1 MNRLH
6 PNIAPTSPYP
16 LNISISKAKGSYFY
30 DTDGKAYL
38 DFISGIGVSN
48 LGHGHPSI
56 VQAIKDQADKHL
68 HVMVYGE
75 MEQAPQSKFAEL
87 LCQQLPE
94 NLNSVFFVNSGTE
107 ANEAAIKLVK
117 RVTGRS
123 QILSCKG
130 AYHGCSTGSL
140 AISGNENKKYAFRP
154 LMPGV
159 SFVRFNVLEDLELIT
174 KHTAAIFIE
183 TIQGDAGIRI
193 PSSAYMQALR
203 KKCDETGCLLVMD
216 EIQCGM
222 GRTGTLFAFE
232 HFGITPDVLTL
243 GKALGGGM
251 PIGAVIAN
259 KSLLDQFA
267 ENPMLGHISTFAGH
281 PLVCAAGHAHLAALL
296 NEKLIEEVEKKGEIL
311 YRGLQHP
318 KVRDIRWKGLFFG
331 VELGSP
337 EAVQKVVEYCLDKGL
352 LVYWFLSNPNSFRL
366 APPLNISDE
375 DLQKAIRI
383 LREALEV

>member
-30 DTDGKAYL
+30 DIDGKGYL

-75 MEQAPQSKFAEL
+75 MEQAPQSKFAQL

-94 NLNSVFFVNSGTE
+94 KLNSVFFVNSGTE

-123 QILSCKG
+123 QILSCRG

-174 KHTAAIFIE
+174 EQTAAIFIE

-222 GRTGTLFAFE
+222 GRTGKLFAFE

-296 NEKLIEEVEKKGEIL
+296 NEKHIEEVEKKGEIL

-366 APPLNISDE
+366 APPLNISDV